1 MVKIL
6 VISGSARSDSVN
18 LKLGRV
24 ACRIGDE
31 LGATCELIDPREHE
45 LPIYDGDLEE
55 KEGLPAAAIE
65 LKKAFEAA
73 DGLLFCSPEYNSS
86 ITPLLKNLIDWISRP
101 ARDDEA
107 PLAAYRGKVAGLV
120 AASPGGLGGM
130 RGLVHLRSIL
140 GNIGVH
146 VIPAQYALGG
156 AYGKFDDS
164 GELTDEGAVE
174 KLTDVVRQL
183 VETTR
188 RLSS

>member
-1 MVKIL
+1 
-6 VISGSARSDSVN
+6 VN

-24 ACRIGDE
+24 ACRIGE
-31 LGATCELIDPREHE
+31 GLGASCKLIDPREYE

-55 KEGLPAAAIE
+55 KEGLPPGAVE

-86 ITPLLKNLIDWISRP
+86 ITPLLKNLIDWVSRP
-101 ARDDEA
+101 ASGDEA
-107 PLAAYRGKVAGLV
+107 PLSAYRGKVAGLV
-120 AASPGGLGGM
+120 SASPGGLGGM

-146 VIPAQYALGG
+146 VVPAQYALAG

-164 GELTDEGAVE
+164 GELTDEEAVE
-174 KLTDVVRQL
+174 KLTGVMKQL

-188 RLSS
+188 RLSD